1 MSLGFNSLLN
11 ASNAADTGGGL
22 ERDFILMNKDVEI
35 AYFSVIEEDGFEN
48 VEVTKECCDY
58 PSWLRPLDGFIRGRK
73 APKSRENIERLLE
86 ESGCDT
92 LIGYLSI
99 THALSLIDTFWVKQI
114 SSNLTWRNVSLYD
127 KPFNEVIAKTAFE
140 GGLHGG
146 PLSTTSPEYGTD
158 GTFAKCWVREQEQI
172 KLLKKGTTGFK
183 NAGLE
188 PYSEY
193 YASQIAEELNL
204 NNVKYTI
211 RNYRGKLCS
220 SCDIFTSEEEGYLPY
235 AAIERTNSTL
245 DSVILTYGKYGG
257 KDFALNM
264 FVFDALIFNCDRHKG
279 NFGFMV
285 DNKSQEIIKPAPLF
299 DHNLALICYAL
310 EEDFDGEEY
319 VKQLGPRIG
328 STFIKDAKRCITS
341 DMRRKLINLKGFKFK
356 KHPKY
361 NLPDWR
367 LEVLERLVDR
377 QIDLILKK

>member
-1 MSLGFNSLLN
+1 MSSGLDSLLN
-11 ASNAADTGGGL
+11 AANASQDL
-22 ERDFILMNKDVEI
+22 DREFILMNKDVEL

-73 APKSRENIERLLE
+73 SPKSRENIERLLE

-92 LIGYLSI
+92 LIGYLNI

-127 KPFNEVIAKTAFE
+127 KPFNEAIAKTAFE
-140 GGLHGG
+140 GGLHDGQ
-146 PLSTTSPEYGTD
+146 LSTTSPEYGTD

-183 NAGLE
+183 NSGLE

-193 YASQIAEELNL
+193 YASQVAEELNL
-204 NNVKYTI
+204 NNVKYTL

-235 AAIERTNSTL
+235 AAIERINSTL

-279 NFGFMV
+279 NFGFMI

-310 EEDFDGEEY
+310 EEDFNGEEY
-319 VKQLGPRIG
+319 IKRLGPGIG
-328 STFIKDAKRCITS
+328 NTFIKDAKRCLTS
-341 DMRRKLINLKGFKFK
+341 EMRRKLINLKGFKFK

-367 LEVLERLVDR
+367 LEVLEKLINN